1 MRVNVTPRWTH
12 THRDLGIRIIYR
24 RIIRRIAC
32 VRVWGSLRFVLMM
45 IIVILWCNH
54 NDRSLVQSTCYHQES
69 CNAAE
74 IIACNPSI
82 LRALPVEGYS
92 ERSPSGGPWK

>member
-32 VRVWGSLRFVLMM
+32 VRVWGRKVL
-45 IIVILWCNH
+45 VGN
-54 NDRSLVQSTCYHQES
+54 
-69 CNAAE
+69 
-74 IIACNPSI
+74 
-82 LRALPVEGYS
+82 
-92 ERSPSGGPWK
+92 